1 MQNLKN
7 QKKIIIMELL
17 KKNMKMMKKNY
28 LIKLIEH
35 IKIV

>member
-7 QKKIIIMELL
+7 AKKIIIMELL
-17 KKNMKMMKKNY
+17 KKNMKMKKKNY